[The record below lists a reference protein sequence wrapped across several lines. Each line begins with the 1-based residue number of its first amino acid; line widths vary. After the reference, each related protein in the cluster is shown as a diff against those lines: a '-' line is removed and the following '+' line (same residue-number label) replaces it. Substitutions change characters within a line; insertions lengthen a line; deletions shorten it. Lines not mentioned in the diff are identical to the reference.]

1 MKFQHQKLAEGRWE
15 KLSFMEQMA
24 NVGSEVERT
33 ILWRDKGNESYSH
46 QAFGRALELLDLTI
60 ASPLNRKRLRE
71 LTRIREVM
79 VDYFYGE
86 NKFSSSDK
94 LWRNYFYPFNYAA
107 RISR

>member
-1 MKFQHQKLAEGRWE
+1 MKFQHQTLAEGRWE

-33 ILWRDKGNESYSH
+33 ILWYNKGNKQYSQ

-60 ASPLNRKRLRE
+60 SSPLNRKRLRE
-71 LTRIREVM
+71 LTRLREIL

-86 NKFSSSDK
+86 NQFSSSDK
-94 LWRNYFYPFNYAA
+94 LWRSYFYPFNYAA